1 MLEKASYRRLS
12 SDVDT
17 TSSVH
22 PATSASWLS
31 LLSFWWMNGIFR
43 MGNERPLAHSDILP
57 LHEEDKARDLTES
70 LQKEWNK
77 HVNELNKNKECK
89 VQPSLWKCIVR
100 TTSLRKISF
109 LTCFVLLESVCRV
122 LQPLFLGLLLHL
134 LRSSERD
141 YSLAYG
147 CCFLLALSGLS
158 TACIHYTGYQLEL
171 LGMQLS
177 SAIKGL
183 IYLKVSH
190 LDSKRSL

>member
-1 MLEKASYRRLS
+1 MWIPQALS
-12 SDVDT
+12 
-17 TSSVH
+17 
-22 PATSASWLS
+22 
-31 LLSFWWMNGIFR
+31 
-43 MGNERPLAHSDILP
+43 ILQHLQVGYHYYP
-57 LHEEDKARDLTES
+57 FGGWTAYSEWGTGDPWHTLTYCLHEEDKARDLTES

-122 LQPLFLGLLLHL
+122 LQPLFLGFLLHL

-147 CCFLLALSGLS
+147 CSFLLALSGLS

-171 LGMQLS
+171 LGMRLS